1 MLYLI
6 GSLIKL
12 PMNTNQLL
20 ISFRNRILGD
30 KEQVATSW
38 TKEIEYLYKRGVG
51 IDEALHYLY
60 FEKPTI
66 EAFETWVSEKETKL
80 VQSVTQEAP
89 VLSVEELQFFETNG
103 YIVLP
108 NAIPK
113 ADCVATQQIIWEFLG
128 MHPDESDTWYKSHP
142 EQRGL
147 MINFFD
153 HPLLEKNRASGKIRK
168 AFEQLY
174 QSEAIYKTID
184 KVSFNPPVTQDYSF
198 KGNDLHWDV
207 SLQLP
212 IPFRLQ
218 GLIYLSDCGPQD
230 GAFHCV
236 PGFHNQMASWMEQVP
251 EGVHPRAYA
260 LATLQPKAITASA
273 GDMVIWHQALPHCAT
288 PNYGTLP
295 RMVQYLSYIS
305 ETYQEANEWI

>member
-1 MLYLI
+1 
-6 GSLIKL
+6 
-12 PMNTNQLL
+12 MNANQLL
-20 ISFRNRILGD
+20 ISFRNRTLGIQ
-30 KEQVATSW
+30 EQTTTNW
-38 TKEIEYLYKRGVG
+38 TQEIEFLYKRGVG

-66 EAFETWVSEKETKL
+66 EAFESWVTEKEAKL
-80 VQSVTQEAP
+80 VRSISQEAP
-89 VLSVEELQFFETNG
+89 VLSAEELQFFEANG
-103 YIVLP
+103 YIVLR

-113 ADCVATQQIIWEFLG
+113 TDCVATQQIIWEFLG
-128 MHPDESDTWYKSHP
+128 MHPDETDTWYKSHP

-147 MINFFD
+147 MVNFFD

-198 KGNDLHWDV
+198 KGSDLHWDV

-236 PGFHNQMASWMEQVP
+236 PSFHNQMASWMEQVP
-251 EGVHPRAYA
+251 EDVHPRAHA

-288 PNYGTLP
+288 PNYGTSP

-305 ETYQEANEWI
+305 ETYQETKEWI

>member
-1 MLYLI
+1 MTTY
-6 GSLIKL
+6 
-12 PMNTNQLL
+12 QLL
-20 ISFRNRILGD
+20 VSFRNRALGD
-30 KEQVATSW
+30 KKLGKTTTSW
-38 TKEIEYLYKRGVG
+38 TQEIEYLYKRGVG
-51 IDEALHYLY
+51 IDEALKYLY
-60 FEKPTI
+60 FEKPSVA
-66 EAFETWVSEKETKL
+66 AFESWVNQKQTL
-80 VQSVTQEAP
+80 FVQSVTQETL
-89 VLSVEELQFFETNG
+89 VFSEEELQFFETNG

-113 ADCVATQQIIWEFLG
+113 EDCLATQQIIWEFLG
-128 MHPDESDTWYKSHP
+128 MHPNQSDTWYKSHP
-142 EQRGL
+142 EQRGM

-153 HPLLEKNRASGKIRK
+153 HPLLEKNRSSGKIRK

-184 KVSFNPPVTQDYSF
+184 KVSFNPPITSNYSF
-198 KGNDLHWDV
+198 MGSDLHWDV

-218 GLIYLSDCGPQD
+218 GLIYLSDCGPKD

-236 PGFHNQMASWMEQVP
+236 PGFHKQITAWMKQVP
-251 EGVHPRAYA
+251 EGVHPRAHA
-260 LATLQPKAITASA
+260 LATLQPQAITASA

-288 PNYGTLP
+288 PNHGASP

-305 ETYQEANEWI
+305 ETYEEAKEWI

>member
-12 PMNTNQLL
+12 PMNTNQLP

-66 EAFETWVSEKETKL
+66 EVFETWVSEKETKL
-80 VQSVTQEAP
+80 VQSVTREAP

-108 NAIPK
+108 NVIPK

-198 KGNDLHWDV
+198 KGSDLHWDV

-230 GAFHCV
+230 GAFHCAL
-236 PGFHNQMASWMEQVP
+236 GFHNQMALWMEQVP

>member
-1 MLYLI
+1 MA
-6 GSLIKL
+6 
-12 PMNTNQLL
+12 TNQLL
-20 ISFRNRILGD
+20 VSFRNRALGD
-30 KEQVATSW
+30 KEKNQVAISW
-38 TKEIEYLYKRGVG
+38 TQEIEYLYKRGVG
-51 IDEALHYLY
+51 IDEALKYLY
-60 FEKPTI
+60 FEKPSV
-66 EAFETWVSEKETKL
+66 EAFESWVNEKKTL
-80 VQSVTQEAP
+80 FVPSDTQETL
-89 VLSVEELQFFETNG
+89 VFSEEELQFFETNG

-113 ADCVATQQIIWEFLG
+113 EDCLATQQIIWEFLE

-142 EQRGL
+142 EQRGM

-184 KVSFNPPVTQDYSF
+184 KVSFNPPVTPTYSF
-198 KGNDLHWDV
+198 MGSDLHWDV

-218 GLIYLSDCGPQD
+218 GLIYLSDCGPKD

-236 PGFHNQMASWMEQVP
+236 PGFHNQITEWMQQVP
-251 EGVHPRAYA
+251 EGIHPRTHA
-260 LATLQPKAITASA
+260 LATLQPQAITASA

-288 PNYGTLP
+288 PNYGTSP

-305 ETYQEANEWI
+305 EKYEESKEWI

>member
-1 MLYLI
+1 MA
-6 GSLIKL
+6 
-12 PMNTNQLL
+12 TNQLL
-20 ISFRNRILGD
+20 VSFRNRILGTQ
-30 KEQVATSW
+30 KQTTLGW
-38 TKEIEYLYKRGVG
+38 TQEIEYLYKRGVG
-51 IDEALHYLY
+51 IDEVLHYLY
-60 FEKPTI
+60 NEKPTI
-66 EAFETWVSEKETKL
+66 EAFESWVSEKETKL
-80 VQSVTQEAP
+80 VQLISQETD
-89 VLSVEELQFFETNG
+89 VFSEEELQFFETNG

-128 MHPDESDTWYKSHP
+128 MHPEKSETWYQNHP
-142 EQRGL
+142 EQRGMML
-147 MINFFD
+147 NFFD
-153 HPLLEKNRASGKIRK
+153 HPLLEKNRASSKIRK

-184 KVSFNPPVTQDYSF
+184 KVSFNPPVTPNYSF
-198 KGNDLHWDV
+198 KGSDLHWDV

-236 PGFHNQMASWMEQVP
+236 PGFHNQITAWMQQVP
-251 EGVHPRAYA
+251 EGVHPRAHA
-260 LATLQPKAITASA
+260 LETLIPQVITASA
-273 GDMVIWHQALPHCAT
+273 GDMIIWHQALPHCAT
-288 PNYGTLP
+288 PNYGTSP

-305 ETYQEANEWI
+305 ETYEEAKEWI